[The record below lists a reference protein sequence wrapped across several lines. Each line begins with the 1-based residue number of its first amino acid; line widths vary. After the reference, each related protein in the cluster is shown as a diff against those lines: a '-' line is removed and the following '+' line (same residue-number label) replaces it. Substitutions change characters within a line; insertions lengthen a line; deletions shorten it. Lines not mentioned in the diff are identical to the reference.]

1 MKNIRHKASEL
12 KTKLIAIP
20 IISYAVPRIIIPTI
34 ITPNPVNLPAS
45 TYFVFNCPSNF
56 DSKITAID
64 DGII

>member
-45 TYFVFNCPSNF
+45 TYC
-56 DSKITAID
+56 I
-64 DGII
+64 